1 MSKGKNLMSEQ
12 IIDELQL
19 RFFLETLMTTEE
31 QLEHKDSWKYEE
43 ASEYETIKSW
53 AIYFGDVDIHKD
65 YLIIGLDGGYAL
77 RIARPVHD
85 KNLNQLLME
94 DDNEK
99 YVGKWL
105 CLGFPDPHR
114 DAK

>member
-1 MSKGKNLMSEQ
+1 MSEQ

-19 RFFLETLMTTEE
+19 RFFLEPLMTTEE
-31 QLEHKDSWKYEE
+31 QLEHKDNWKYEE

-53 AIYFGDVDIHKD
+53 TYYFGIADVYKV
-65 YLIIGLDGGYAL
+65 YLVLGLDGGYAL

-94 DDNEK
+94 DDNGE
-99 YVGKWL
+99 YVGK
-105 CLGFPDPHR
+105 CLGFPDPHG